1 MNQQK
6 IGKFIASCRKEKKLT
21 QAVLAERLGITD
33 RAVSK
38 WETGKCMPDIS
49 LIPEL
54 CEVLEININELL
66 SGERLNMMNYQKMAE
81 ENLMQ
86 LQKQEELNNKKLLH
100 LELVI
105 GIMSIVFYFLMI
117 FALCWDKLSQGE
129 TRLSFSDMEGWKIV
143 FFIISSVIFLTG
155 IFYCVKLEHDAGY
168 YECPNCKKVY
178 VPTMKAVFFAPHIGF
193 NRSMKCPYCNQK
205 GYHKK
210 VLFKQKETQNENKT
224 F

>member
-21 QAVLAERLGITD
+21 QAVLAEKLGITD

-38 WETGKCMPDIS
+38 WETGKSMPDIS

-54 CEVLEININELL
+54 CEALEININELL

-105 GIMSIVFYFLMI
+105 AIMSTVFYFLMI
-117 FALCWDKLSQGE
+117 FALCWDKILLGQ
-129 TRLSFSDMEGWKIV
+129 TRISFSEMEGWKIV
-143 FFIISSVIFLTG
+143 FFIISTMIFLIG
-155 IFYCVKLEHDAGY
+155 IFYCVKLEHDTGY

-178 VPTMKAVFFAPHIGF
+178 VPTMKTVFFAPHIGF

-210 VLFKQKETQNENKT
+210 VLYKGDYTDT
-224 F
+224 

>member
-21 QAVLAERLGITD
+21 QAVLAEQLGITD

-49 LIPEL
+49 IIPEL
-54 CEVLEININELL
+54 CEALEININELL

-86 LQKQEELNNKKLLH
+86 LKTQEELNNKKLLH

-105 GIMSIVFYFLMI
+105 GITSTVFYFLMI
-117 FALCWDKLSQGE
+117 FALCWDKLSEGK
-129 TRLSFSDMEGWKIV
+129 TRLPFSDMEGWKIV
-143 FFIISSVIFLTG
+143 FFIISTVIFL
-155 IFYCVKLEHDAGY
+155 IAMSYCLKIEHDAGY
-168 YECPNCKKVY
+168 YECPNCKKLY
-178 VPTMKAVFFAPHIGF
+178 VPTMKAVVFAPHIGL
-193 NRSMKCPYCNQK
+193 NRKMLCPYCNQK

-210 VLFKQKETQNENKT
+210 VLYKENESEK
-224 F
+224 

>member
-6 IGKFIASCRKEKKLT
+6 IGKFIASCRKEKHLT

-54 CEVLEININELL
+54 CEALEININELL

-100 LELVI
+100 LEMII
-105 GIMSIVFYFLMI
+105 GILSCVFYFLMI
-117 FALCWDKLSQGE
+117 FALNWDKLSQGE
-129 TRLSFSDMEGWKIV
+129 THLSLSDMEGWKIV
-143 FFIISSVIFLTG
+143 FFIISTIIFL
-155 IFYCVKLEHDAGY
+155 ISICCCVKLEHDTGY
-168 YECPNCKKVY
+168 YECPNCQKVY

-193 NRSMKCPYCNQK
+193 SRNMKCPYCNQR

-210 VLFKQKETQNENKT
+210 VLYKENTDAKSAD
-224 F
+224 